1 MDTFEKLMED
11 FILEAEG
18 IKKRPDIRARF
29 KLLKKVG
36 TNLWIYKTDKYI
48 FKLEK
53 YKYKNIRDEYSFE
66 TIDLERT
73 EEEGLDNDWQGA
85 RNVEGIEHSIVCIL
99 EEDNIEQKAKELID
113 WTKAYK
119 GIPWDALDGER
130 EYKISLRENGTL
142 QALSEDDAVDE
153 NFEWDFS
160 SVLDGMD
167 IYDKDGNCLMTMEQF
182 KGIKEKMI
190 INRYKK
196 LIMENKI
203 KKEENLHWYTG
214 YNYFLKEKYDKAQNI
229 YNEVINKEHN
239 EYGYFLMGLLNK
251 RLKKYDEAIENFTMY
266 IEHSNDNKRK
276 SNGYG
281 HRGLTKLKTG
291 LNKEAIDD
299 LMKAIELA
307 VENRKKDIK
316 ENELAE
322 FYKILKT
329 YKQGNV
335 NNWGN
340 MKYDDIPLDISL
352 YFKWCIC
359 DIGQDNKRALKDL
372 QHLSNIYSEISN
384 ENNK

>member
-1 MDTFEKLMED
+1 
-11 FILEAEG
+11 
-18 IKKRPDIRARF
+18 
-29 KLLKKVG
+29 
-36 TNLWIYKTDKYI
+36 
-48 FKLEK
+48 
-53 YKYKNIRDEYSFE
+53 
-66 TIDLERT
+66 
-73 EEEGLDNDWQGA
+73 
-85 RNVEGIEHSIVCIL
+85 
-99 EEDNIEQKAKELID
+99 
-113 WTKAYK
+113 
-119 GIPWDALDGER
+119 
-130 EYKISLRENGTL
+130 
-142 QALSEDDAVDE
+142 
-153 NFEWDFS
+153 
-160 SVLDGMD
+160 MD

-251 RLKKYDEAIENFTMY
+251 RLKKYNEAIENFTMY

-307 VENRKKDIK
+307 VENRKKDINQ
-316 ENELAE
+316 EELNK

-335 NNWGN
+335 NNWEN
-340 MKYDDIPLDISL
+340 MKYDDIPLEISL
-352 YFKWCIC
+352 YFKWCIF

-372 QHLSNIYSEISN
+372 QHLLNIYSEISN